1 MVNLKTLICIQQV
14 CQFDLFADIFL
25 KMFKAVYSMS
35 WGPLMPIEDTDIAS
49 DKRSTAELIQA
60 ELLRR
65 ICFLEYLP
73 EDQLKEAEL
82 AAEFG
87 VSRTPV
93 RDAINRISHLGLV
106 ETRNGV
112 GTVVVPLPALK
123 LHHVYEM
130 RLALATMIGTG
141 SPCAISAADLA
152 IARTLLS
159 EAITLRDDFHP
170 RRYVDLNHR
179 LHQLIASLIGN
190 SVLRSFWWQT
200 YFQAASTW
208 YHISNLMGPEVVR
221 ALIDELRDIVTALEN
236 NDGAAIGFIQRTHIG
251 YGYGRVKAFLSEQSG
266 VAP

>member
-1 MVNLKTLICIQQV
+1 MPFK
-14 CQFDLFADIFL
+14 DADT
-25 KMFKAVYSMS
+25 KSEK
-35 WGPLMPIEDTDIAS
+35 
-49 DKRSTAELIQA
+49 KSTVENIQA

-93 RDAINRISHLGLV
+93 RDAINRINHLGLV

-112 GTVVVPLPALK
+112 GTVVVTLSAIK

-130 RLALATMIGTG
+130 RLELATMIGAT
-141 SPCAISAADLA
+141 SPRAITAADLA
-152 IARTLLS
+152 TARTLLG
-159 EAITLRDDFHP
+159 EAITLTDSFHP
-170 RRYVDLNHR
+170 RRYVELNHR

-190 SVLRSFWWQT
+190 SVLQSFWWQT

-208 YHISNLMGPEVVR
+208 YQISNLMGLKVVQ
-221 ALIDELRDIVTALEN
+221 ALIHELRDIVIALEN
-236 NDGAAIGFIQRTHIG
+236 NDAAAIGFIQRTHIG
-251 YGYGRVKAFLSEQSG
+251 YGYSRVKAYLAEQSAA
-266 VAP
+266 AP